1 MILPPAKGCPSKQC
15 YHARELTSY
24 AAVYNTL
31 HSGGHGPR
39 TATLETTL
47 RRVEP

>member
-1 MILPPAKGCPSKQC
+1 MLKAVLPRTGVDFIP
-15 YHARELTSY
+15 
-24 AAVYNTL
+24 AVYNTL

-39 TATLETTL
+39 TATLQTTL